1 MECRTVIK
9 ERRSIRMYEQKPIDQ
24 QTLEQILDVALMA
37 PSAINLQ
44 PWYFVVIQS
53 EKAMKELKLIMSQA
67 SLKLRPNLENR
78 FPKHPEVVEE
88 TCKFVNQLGGAPVCV
103 LAFQLKPDY
112 DKTAASIIQSVAAA
126 IENMLLAAW
135 DLGVG
140 SCWLTAPIEAGVDQ
154 AIKEAFAPDKGDM
167 VAMITL
173 GYPARIPKEI
183 KRKENRHIIL

>member
-1 MECRTVIK
+1 
-9 ERRSIRMYEQKPIDQ
+9 MYEQKPIDQ

>member
-24 QTLEQILDVALMA
+24 QTLEQILDAALMA

-67 SLKLRPNLENR
+67 SLKLRPNLEKR
-78 FPKHPEVVEE
+78 FSKHPEVVEE

-126 IENMLLAAW
+126 IDNMLLAAW

-173 GYPARIPKEI
+173 GYPARIPNEI